1 MLNSD
6 ETYQF
11 LTALFPPSA
20 SGVITFTAIHPD
32 RHHPTPSRHIA
43 RDDSDE
49 MQTALICLMQ
59 ANAQG
64 WGAFVGV
71 ATRHTDLGRWRR
83 GGLAD
88 LGSLSALFVDLD
100 MPVEEAQRR
109 LKAHDPPPSCV
120 VASGGGVHAYW
131 WLDQPTTDWVRAR
144 QALQHLQD
152 RLGSDRF
159 SLAQSLRVPGSR
171 NTKPQRHSALCH
183 VLALSDTRYPL
194 KRFLRGTHPQT
205 DQTDHFRVSN
215 RREAA
220 PFEFKTSARAQNQS
234 DRLIA
239 LNRSLTRQT
248 DTFGERRYHSYHRPP
263 MSRSLNACL
272 ISAVVQHLEVQYE
285 GCWQP
290 NGWLAALCP
299 CGHAH
304 DRPGRHF
311 AFNPVNGVGVCL
323 GRHGAMRLKDLC
335 HELHLDPMDY
345 GGFYTA

>member
-6 ETYQF
+6 ETRQF

-20 SGVITFTAIHPD
+20 SGFITFTAIHPD
-32 RHHPTPSRHIA
+32 GQHATPSRHIA
-43 RDDSDE
+43 RDDPDGI
-49 MQTALICLMQ
+49 QTALTCLME

-83 GGLAD
+83 GGQAD
-88 LGSLSALFVDLD
+88 LGGLSALFVDLD

-109 LKAHDPPPSCV
+109 LKAHDPPPSCL

-131 WLDQPTTDWVRAR
+131 WLDLPTTDWLRVR
-144 QALQHLQD
+144 QALQRLQD
-152 RLGSDRF
+152 RLGSDRS

-194 KRFLRGTHPQT
+194 KRFLRDTNPQT
-205 DQTDHFRVSN
+205 DQTSQTDHFPVASS
-215 RREAA
+215 AQVDA
-220 PFEFKTSARAQNQS
+220 FKFKTSPRVQNQS
-234 DRLIA
+234 DRLIS

-248 DTFGERRYHSYHRPP
+248 DHSYHRPT
-263 MSRSLNACL
+263 MSQFLNPCL
-272 ISAVVQHLEVQYE
+272 IMAIVQHLEGQYE
-285 GCWQP
+285 GRWQR

-304 DRPGRHF
+304 DTSGRHF

-323 GRHGAMRLKDLC
+323 GRHGPMRLKDLC
-335 HELHLDPMDY
+335 HQLHLDPMDY